1 MTAPRPLPEG
11 VRRTNGGQ
19 RCDMMIGPCSCG
31 ATHTLAPT
39 LADRVTNATSDL
51 TLLCDTLAGIGPNP
65 DIDSLTAEDK
75 AEIELNQLATA
86 QSILAVLHLRGYD
99 VKGAVDC
106 LADVVDALDGEID
119 R

>member
-1 MTAPRPLPEG
+1 MMPTQPA
-11 VRRTNGGQ
+11 RTN
-19 RCDMMIGPCSCG
+19 S
-31 ATHTLAPT
+31 

-75 AEIELNQLATA
+75 AEIELNLLATA
-86 QSILAVLHLRGYD
+86 QSMLAVLHLAGLD
-99 VKGAVDC
+99 VKGAIDC
-106 LADVVDALDGEID
+106 LADVVDALDAEEARPDGMEHG